1 MTDFET
7 HPIGTAK
14 RIEKLEKENMRLSG
28 LMSER
33 SQMLRRYDQMVVDG
47 AKREEAW
54 KAKLAKV
61 VAVLHSIVDQRGY
74 ADDPWGIV
82 QSALAELKGGT
93 NGKD

>member
-14 RIEKLEKENMRLSG
+14 RIKELEAKLEALDHAYDSIVQALQFEG
-28 LMSER
+28 LR
-33 SQMLRRYDQMVVDG
+33 TD
-47 AKREEAW
+47 EAE
-54 KAKLAKV
+54 AKLAKV

-82 QSALAELKGGT
+82 QSALAELKGET